1 MITPLSHYG
10 SSPYEV
16 FPKIKKQLKS
26 VKEVI
31 FSNFLVQVP
40 DEIPATLL
48 TWTRNKHFFVIIGKI
63 KTNFSLYFG
72 NSGIDIFK
80 ELFLNGCFCH

>member
-48 TWTRNKHFFVIIGKI
+48 T
-63 KTNFSLYFG
+63 
-72 NSGIDIFK
+72 
-80 ELFLNGCFCH
+80 